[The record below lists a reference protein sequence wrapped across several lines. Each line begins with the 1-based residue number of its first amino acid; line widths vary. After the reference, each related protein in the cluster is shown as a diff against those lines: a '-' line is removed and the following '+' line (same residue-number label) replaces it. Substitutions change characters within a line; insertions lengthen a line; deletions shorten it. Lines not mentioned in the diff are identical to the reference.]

1 MAEPIQPPQEVQ
13 DAGAVTVLSRA
24 IDPNATPDDRKT
36 AASLINKKIT
46 NDTEGH
52 INTQMQ
58 VLPMIG
64 ALIGGNLKEAYTY
77 YNGGS
82 TRVEDA
88 VHPTLGRF
96 QREYNQ
102 RGPTGRIFD
111 QNGNELS
118 PDTVKKLDQSGGLI
132 SNTDKNAFYTGAY
145 AAATENQKAFMTGL
159 AKPVAD
165 QYQKS
170 IALAQ
175 QGSVLR
181 DALENR
187 RALIAKDN
195 MKPVL
200 ESLSKMKPE
209 DRQKVLGFVSAQFG
223 KTAGTSAETTAG
235 QAANAMNTQNIQN
248 TMGVRGAVGSPDG
261 AGGPAGGIFPG
272 GIGVNA
278 SRSTGGTT
286 QAGTSATTGAS
297 MGQTGGV
304 SESVQRNVLSEIQRI
319 TQGAI
324 STPEQFND
332 FARLMQYTNLI
343 DQTREGMK
351 LEDMA
356 PGTKPLTRIDP
367 LMNSR
372 LDTVTND
379 IDFQRNNALN
389 VAWNNYLAKEMHTNI
404 NNIEPEAIGK
414 LRDKFLSTNTYKAI
428 NRTYDHEIK
437 RASGEKVQKEEGA
450 VYVDRNNRLRKW
462 VNDDWEPVNVK

>member
-13 DAGAVTVLSRA
+13 DAGTISVLSRA
-24 IDPNATPDDRKT
+24 INPDSSPEDRKT
-36 AASLINKKIT
+36 AATLINKKIT

-64 ALIGGNLKEAYTY
+64 ALIGGNLKEAYNY
-77 YNGGS
+77 YNGGP

-88 VHPTLGRF
+88 LHPTLGRF
-96 QREYNQ
+96 QREYNS

-111 QNGNELS
+111 QNGNELN
-118 PDTVKKLDQSGGLI
+118 PNVVKKLDESGGLI

-181 DALENR
+181 DALESR
-187 RALIAKDN
+187 RALLAKDS
-195 MKPVL
+195 MKPVV
-200 ESLSKMKPE
+200 EVLSKMSSQ
-209 DRQKVLGFVSAQFG
+209 DRQRALGFLSAQFG

-235 QAANAMNTQNIQN
+235 QAANAMNTQNVQN
-248 TMGVRGAVGSPDG
+248 TIGVRGAVGSPDG

-286 QAGTSATTGAS
+286 QAGASATTGATK
-297 MGQTGGV
+297 GQTGGE
-304 SESVQRNVLSEIQRI
+304 SESVQRNVMSEIQRL

-332 FARLMQYTNLI
+332 FSRLIQYTNLI
-343 DQTREGMK
+343 DQTRDSMK
-351 LEDMA
+351 PEDMA
-356 PGTKPLTRIDP
+356 PGTKVLTKIDP

-372 LDTVTND
+372 ADTIAYD
-379 IDFQRNNALN
+379 IDFQKNNALN
-389 VAWNNYLAKEMHTNI
+389 VAWNNYLAKEMHSNI
-404 NNIEPEAIGK
+404 KNVDPEAIGN

-428 NRTYDHEIK
+428 ERTYNYELK
-437 RASGEKVQKEEGA
+437 RASGEKPQKEEGA
-450 VYVDRNNRLRKW
+450 IYIDRNNRLRKW
-462 VNDDWEPVNVK
+462 VNDDWEPVNAK